1 MKRLGDIVA
10 RVLANVRATMDGEM
24 AGEAAGE
31 DAASPLAQRLGSKDR
46 ARKGDAHPRSSSRRM
61 AKQATGM
68 AAKISIE
75 R

>member
-1 MKRLGDIVA
+1 MERLGTIVH
-10 RVLANVRATMDGEM
+10 RVLAGVRATMDGGM

>member
-1 MKRLGDIVA
+1 MKRLDT
-10 RVLANVRATMDGEM
+10 LVRGILQDVRQRMDADGA
-24 AGEAAGE
+24 AGEAAP
-31 DAASPLAQRLGSKDR
+31 PLARREGGGTER

-61 AKQATGM
+61 AKKATGM